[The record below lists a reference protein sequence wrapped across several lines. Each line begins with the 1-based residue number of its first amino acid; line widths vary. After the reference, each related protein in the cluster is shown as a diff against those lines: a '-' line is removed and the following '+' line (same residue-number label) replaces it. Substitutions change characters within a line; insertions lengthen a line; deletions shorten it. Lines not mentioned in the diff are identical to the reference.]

1 MTCTSEGIDLAARGL
16 SWAPKGGRKLVDDI
30 SFTLAAGERLA
41 IVGPNGAGKSTLLRL
56 LYRACRPD
64 RGEVLLGGEDIWSIR
79 PQAFARKVAV
89 VLQENQTVFPF
100 SVRDVVLMGRIPWR
114 RGLGHWSDEDRA
126 ATRHALGH
134 LELEDLALRQFP
146 SLSGGE
152 KQRVLIAR
160 ALAQS
165 PRLLVLDEPSN
176 HLDIRH
182 QLEILDIL
190 KGLGITVIA
199 TLHDINLAT
208 GFATR
213 AAVMKDGQMIAFGN
227 PDDVLTRGTIAS
239 AFDVAAD
246 RHARSD
252 GGQHFSFSI
261 ASQRGARP

>member
-1 MTCTSEGIDLAARGL
+1 MNCASEGIDLVAHEL
-16 SWAPKGGRKLVDDI
+16 SWAPKGVRKLIDGI
-30 SFTLAAGERLA
+30 GFSLGAGERLA

-64 RGEVLLGGEDIWSIR
+64 RGEVRLGGEDIWAMR

-126 ATRHALGH
+126 ATRHALAH
-134 LELEDLALRQFP
+134 LGLEDLALRQFP

-165 PRLLVLDEPSN
+165 PSLLVLDEPSN

-213 AAVMKDGQMIAFGN
+213 AAVMKGGRMIAFGR
-227 PDDVLTRGTIAS
+227 PDDVLTRDTIAS

-246 RHARSD
+246 RHATSD

-261 ASQRGARP
+261 ASPRGATL

>member
-1 MTCTSEGIDLAARGL
+1 MSCSSEGVALSAHEL
-16 SWAPKGGRKLVDDI
+16 SWAPKGGRDLIHGI
-30 SFTLAAGERLA
+30 SFSLASGERLA

-56 LYRACRPD
+56 LYRACRPV
-64 RGEVLLGGEDIWSIR
+64 RGEVRLGGEDIWSLR

-114 RGLGHWSDEDRA
+114 RGLGHWSDEDHA
-126 ATRHALGH
+126 ATQHALEH
-134 LELEDLALRQFP
+134 LGLEELALRQFP

-182 QLEILDIL
+182 QLEILGIL
-190 KGLGITVIA
+190 KGLGITVVA

-208 GFATR
+208 GFATQ
-213 AAVMKDGQMIAFGN
+213 AAVMKRGRMIASGR
-227 PDDVLTRGTIAS
+227 PDDVLTRSTIGS
-239 AFDVAAD
+239 AFDVVAD
-246 RHARSD
+246 RHATSD

-261 ASQRGARP
+261 SSHRGASL